1 MINFFQGQLCKIRL
15 DVRKAVAL
23 LVYHGCCGSTEKSH
37 GSFW

>member
-1 MINFFQGQLCKIRL
+1 MINFFHGQLCKIRL

-23 LVYHGCCGSTEKSH
+23 LIYHWYCGSTEKGH